1 MAKFDAADRQ
11 ASGEPVPE
19 EIQRLLGDLIAS
31 ATSSS
36 GEVLDIYEAAGIP
49 KLSLDDLT
57 LEFIAK
63 TQQARNPQL
72 AIEALRKLI
81 ADESAGTTRN
91 IVIRQRA
98 FSERITELMKKYT
111 NQQLTSAEVI
121 AELVELAREVALE
134 GNRGFPVH
142 SPVEFRRAGLLRCRG
157 LAVEVQGEGV
167 LADIAREL
175 VSVIGEMTTYETSTG
190 NAVPEVPPTPG
201 HEPQLKAQRLKLAKL
216 RSANGARIIL
226 GAVLGLLMIITWIVN
241 NPAFQSGS
249 SPSDWKS
256 ELSAADL
263 KNTMNNGETKGAPQQ
278 TVVNGWY
285 ANDIAAVTAAQNTY
299 IAASSARNGN
309 LLMMLGIGV
318 AGELIIRGAE
328 RARINRR
335 ATA

>member
-1 MAKFDAADRQ
+1 
-11 ASGEPVPE
+11 
-19 EIQRLLGDLIAS
+19 
-31 ATSSS
+31 
-36 GEVLDIYEAAGIP
+36 
-49 KLSLDDLT
+49 
-57 LEFIAK
+57 
-63 TQQARNPQL
+63 
-72 AIEALRKLI
+72 
-81 ADESAGTTRN
+81 
-91 IVIRQRA
+91 
-98 FSERITELMKKYT
+98 MK
-111 NQQLTSAEVI
+111 
-121 AELVELAREVALE
+121 
-134 GNRGFPVH
+134 
-142 SPVEFRRAGLLRCRG
+142 
-157 LAVEVQGEGV
+157 
-167 LADIAREL
+167 
-175 VSVIGEMTTYETSTG
+175 IGEMTTYETSTG
-190 NAVPEVPPTPG
+190 NAVPEVPPTPD
-201 HEPQLKAQRLKLAKL
+201 HEPQLRAKGLKLAKL

-263 KNTMNNGETKGAPQQ
+263 KNTMNNGETKGSPQQ

-309 LLMMLGIGV
+309 LLVMLGIGV